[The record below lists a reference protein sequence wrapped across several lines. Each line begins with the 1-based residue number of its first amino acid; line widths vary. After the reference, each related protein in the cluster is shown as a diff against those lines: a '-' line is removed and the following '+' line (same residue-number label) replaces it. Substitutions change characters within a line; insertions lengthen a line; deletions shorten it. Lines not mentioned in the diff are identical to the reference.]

1 MVKRLMCGVGAIAAL
16 SIVLASSLSG
26 DVQGAGECGAAN
38 CVYLPLITKVCG
50 NAALGQSY
58 GTSLTSGPITD
69 RPAEQH
75 PDLNLS
81 IRGYV
86 PNSQAKQ
93 LVFYGGGT
101 DLAAPRLGTLFNPSR
116 LPTFNN
122 TYDVYDWNW
131 ATMTRGSLLSQ
142 TGPDYWPVTLLGLQ
156 TSQNEVI
163 HLPERQGGNVS
174 IDPLGRQARVLYA
187 ETTRITLK
195 YTSED
200 NVVSGYTLHIEN
212 ICVDPDLLS
221 LYQQWNAAGRS
232 YLPALTARQPIG
244 RALGTEIRVTVRDT
258 GTFGDPR
265 SCKDN
270 WVGYGC

>member
-1 MVKRLMCGVGAIAAL
+1 MLKRVMRGLSAIVAL
-16 SIVLASSLSG
+16 ALLLASPVSG
-26 DVQGAGECGAAN
+26 DVQAVGPCGGN
-38 CVYLPLITKVCG
+38 FCVYLPLITKVCG
-50 NAALGQSY
+50 NAPLGQSY

-69 RPAEQH
+69 RPAAQH

-86 PNSQAKQ
+86 LAANQIKQ
-93 LVFYGGGT
+93 LVDYGGDT
-101 DLAAPRLGTLFNPSR
+101 DPAAPHLGTLFNPAR
-116 LPTFNN
+116 LPTFSNN
-122 TYDVYDWNW
+122 YDVYDWNW
-131 ATMTRGSLLSQ
+131 STMTRGQLLSQ
-142 TGPDYWPVTLLGLQ
+142 ITPWPVTLLGLQ
-156 TSQNEVI
+156 TNPDEVI
-163 HLPERQGGNVS
+163 QLPERVGGNIY
-174 IDPLGRQARVLYA
+174 IDPLSRQARVLYA

-200 NVVSGYTLHIEN
+200 NVVSGYTLQIEN

-221 LYQQWNAAGRS
+221 LYQQMNAAGRT
-232 YLPALTARQPIG
+232 YLPALTGKQPIG

-270 WVGYGC
+270 WVGNGC